1 MTQHFITI
9 ATMKTLRRGRQ
20 GMGTLSS
27 DETYITNGHYPL
39 VDVMPEY
46 DSSTKSITSELVVD
60 EANKV
65 VNRVY
70 TITDKTQAELDAE
83 FKATVPSVITMRQAR
98 LALLGSNLLAAVTTA
113 ITSGTDEAL
122 KIEWEYS
129 TECKRDWQ
137 SLITMATALGM
148 TDLQL
153 DELFILGATL

>member
-9 ATMKTLRRGRQ
+9 VTMKTLRRGKQ
-20 GMGTLSS
+20 GMGTLSP
-27 DETYITNGHYPL
+27 DETYIANGHYPL
-39 VDVMPEY
+39 VDNMPLY
-46 DSSTKSITSELVVD
+46 NVTTQRATNELIVD

-83 FKATVPSVITMRQAR
+83 FKATVPQIVTMRQAR